1 MTTVRR
7 VVVRTVRTTAAPSP
21 SPSPRDPGYPRYV
34 ISVAAELTGTH
45 PQTLR
50 AYERRGLIYPART
63 PGGGR
68 RYSDA
73 DLARVAR
80 IQALTRIGFPL
91 AGIALVLDLVEA
103 GAAAGAHDL
112 LDAFLDPTA
121 RTTACPPTPRRT
133 K

>member
-7 VVVRTVRTTAAPSP
+7 VVVRTVRQVAPP
-21 SPSPRDPGYPRYV
+21 IPPRDPSYPRYV
-34 ISVAAELTGTH
+34 ISVAAELSGTH

-50 AYERRGLIYPART
+50 AYERRGLIHPART

-91 AGIALVLDLVEA
+91 AGIGLVLDLVEA

-112 LDAFLDPTA
+112 LDAFLDPTSP
-121 RTTACPPTPRRT
+121 TPVCPPTPRRT
-133 K
+133 R